1 MTILNILSIIA
12 TFTVSQILFYLFF
25 NITFQKVKILNK
37 QILLSVQIKHVLS
50 FIISTLLILKYTT
63 FYIPFK

>member
-1 MTILNILSIIA
+1 MTILNIISIIS
-12 TFTVSQILFYLFF
+12 TFIVTQVLFYLFF

-50 FIISTLLILKYTT
+50 FLISTLLLIKYTI
-63 FYIPFK
+63 FYIPFN

>member
-1 MTILNILSIIA
+1 MTILNIISIIS
-12 TFTVSQILFYLFF
+12 TFTVTQLLFCLFF

-50 FIISTLLILKYTT
+50 FLISTLLLIKYTI